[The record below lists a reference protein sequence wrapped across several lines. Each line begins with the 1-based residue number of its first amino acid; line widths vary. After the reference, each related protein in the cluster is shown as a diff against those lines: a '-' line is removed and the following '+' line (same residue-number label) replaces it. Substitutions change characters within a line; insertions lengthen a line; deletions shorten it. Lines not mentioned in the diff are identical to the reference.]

1 MTTYADLVAQRT
13 ELARQQA
20 GLEKQLAEMQKAE
33 RQGAIQKIETLMA
46 EHGLSVE
53 DLGTAK
59 AAPGTKAQKETRK
72 VAAKSPRGL
81 LPLPAN
87 TSATRVM

>member
-33 RQGAIQKIETLMA
+33 RQGAR
-46 EHGLSVE
+46 
-53 DLGTAK
+53 
-59 AAPGTKAQKETRK
+59 APSRK
-72 VAAKSPRGL
+72 SKHSWPSTG
-81 LPLPAN
+81 
-87 TSATRVM
+87 